1 MGRIVTQDGKLLGY
15 FSRKITKTQQCYPV
29 NEQELLAIVETLK
42 YFHRVLLGHQIIV
55 NTDHKNLTHPFST
68 HTSGRVLRQRLL
80 LEEY

>member
-42 YFHRVLLGHQIIV
+42 YFHRVIGASNNSQHRSQKF
-55 NTDHKNLTHPFST
+55 DSPFFNPY
-68 HTSGRVLRQRLL
+68 LR
-80 LEEY
+80 